1 MYSSGR
7 VGGRSRE
14 RERGNSERVKKKK
27 KKNPPANTQQKLGP
41 DVGMKSSCRRG
52 FGRAKVRGRDDG
64 DQTKVKE

>member
-27 KKNPPANTQQKLGP
+27 KKPAGEHPTEARA
-41 DVGMKSSCRRG
+41 RRG
-52 FGRAKVRGRDDG
+52 DEILMSPWVRSGEGKREG
-64 DQTKVKE
+64 